1 MLSMCS
7 PGCFSHTLARPS
19 VTCPAARLAAPKALL
34 LLGQDEMML
43 AAARA
48 LADYVSAD
56 DIRRGKLYPD
66 ISELR
71 AVSAT
76 VRAPCMHEAPCQSD
90 AELREACAPPHNCV
104 KAPLLHFSS
113 VL

>member
-7 PGCFSHTLARPS
+7 PGCFSHPLALS
-19 VTCPAARLAAPKALL
+19 AVAKPAARLAAPRALL

-76 VRAPCMHEAPCQSD
+76 VCTSCMHEAP
-90 AELREACAPPHNCV
+90 
-104 KAPLLHFSS
+104 
-113 VL
+113 